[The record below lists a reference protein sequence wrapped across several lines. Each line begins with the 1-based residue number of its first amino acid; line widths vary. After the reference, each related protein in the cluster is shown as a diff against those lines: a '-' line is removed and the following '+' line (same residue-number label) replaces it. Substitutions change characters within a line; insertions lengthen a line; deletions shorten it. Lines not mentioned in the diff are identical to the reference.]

1 MRDLELLM
9 DSLQDQ
15 PLLDLILKF
24 HEAMPNLAVSV
35 IKHFC
40 EKKKLI
46 KRSILHNSEKLKTQA
61 RNQNEKVYKLPHQIQ
76 RLLNAKQNYT

>member
-1 MRDLELLM
+1 M

-24 HEAMPNLAVSV
+24 HEAMSNLAVSV
-35 IKHFC
+35 IKHSC

-46 KRSILHNSEKLKTQA
+46 KRSILYNSEKLNNCGSFTQGVYGLM
-61 RNQNEKVYKLPHQIQ
+61 EKKDI
-76 RLLNAKQNYT
+76 K